1 MARSY
6 RRTPIFGI
14 TTSKSEKQA
23 KRIANRRLRRAVRQA
38 MLRGKEVLPRLRE
51 VSNLWSFDKD
61 GRRYDRGAGARE
73 MRK

>member
-14 TTSKSEKQA
+14 TTSKSEKKD
-23 KRIANRRLRRAVRQA
+23 KRLANRRLRRAVRRA
-38 MLRGKEVLPRLRE
+38 MLRDKETLPILRE
-51 VSNLWSFDKD
+51 VSDVWNFDKD
-61 GRRYDRGAGARE
+61 GRRYDRFASEEA